1 MDVSGFTNLEEAG
14 RVAPV
19 AAAQDS
25 TDTEAA
31 QAFSEAVEI
40 EEFFDEPGEEAA
52 AVADQADPL
61 MALIERWSGVTAA
74 VAEDDGGAVATGR
87 AAGDSV
93 VPVAADAGL
102 PEAEGDA
109 AMPGAARI
117 AGGQDIA
124 ARTES
129 PVAPKPTS
137 EPGAVIAQLTQGVL
151 IQREVGVEFVASAPS
166 MAPAARVVLYDPG
179 AVIRQVTDAMV
190 IKRDGQVEVT
200 LAPEELGRVRLVMSG
215 REHGLHVVVMAE
227 RPEVLD
233 MLRRHA
239 PALLEQFDD
248 TGAGDAALEFR
259 QDDGGGDG
267 RRDQAAPEPAM
278 IVTLPAATETGT
290 WTAAPGRLDIRL

>member
-25 TDTEAA
+25 TDAEAA

-40 EEFFDEPGEEAA
+40 DEFFDELGEGAA

-102 PEAEGDA
+102 PEAEGDT

-124 ARTES
+124 VRTES
-129 PVAPKPTS
+129 PVAPKPAS
-137 EPGAVIAQLTQGVL
+137 DPGAVIAQLPQGVL
-151 IQREVGVEFVASAPS
+151 IQREGGVEFVASAT
-166 MAPAARVVLYDPG
+166 PAARVVLHDPG

-190 IKRDGQVEVT
+190 IQRDGQVEVT
-200 LAPEELGRVRLVMSG
+200 LAPEELGRVRLLMSG

-239 PALLEQFDD
+239 PALLEQFAD

-267 RRDQAAPEPAM
+267 RQDQAAPEPAM
-278 IVTLPAATETGT
+278 IATLPAATETGT